1 MEENNEK
8 VQESEIDLRVIL
20 DILKKNI
27 IPLILVTAIFGAAFG
42 TYSNFFITK
51 QYSASALLVVNN
63 KKQDST
69 VISSTEIS
77 AAQNLADVYAIIIR
91 SMAVLSPVLKD
102 EQLKEQFPK
111 HNSQTYEKL
120 RNSISVSSQNS
131 TQVIKIT
138 MKDTDASYAK
148 AVVGCIVQKAPDIIK
163 YCVESASSVNE
174 VDDVQIDNN
183 GKPVSPNTLRN
194 AIIGALVG
202 FVLTL
207 AVVFIREFT
216 NNTFKTEEDIASALN
231 IPLLGIIPS
240 VDSKEFN
247 KNV

>member
-1 MEENNEK
+1 MTEKRFQYNVNKNTIEQDGKFVAYMNSVDGVRIANKLNVLQNENEE
-8 VQESEIDLRVIL
+8 
-20 DILKKNI
+20 LKKDCSN
-27 IPLILVTAIFGAAFG
+27 LIED
-42 TYSNFFITK
+42 N
-51 QYSASALLVVNN
+51 
-63 KKQDST
+63 
-69 VISSTEIS
+69 TEYVAEIN
-77 AAQNLADVYAIIIR
+77 QMHKEN
-91 SMAVLSPVLKD
+91 